1 VSRTQLASGTRR
13 DGDGGA
19 VEIRTASGA
28 DCEAIKSFIM
38 GLSLRARFLRFFSPV
53 APPSSAVLRRMCGV
67 GPDSDV
73 LVATESGAVV
83 GHAMAVDV
91 TEPDGR
97 RVADIGLV
105 VTDRWQNHG
114 IGSQMFGQVIE
125 RAADRGV
132 SGLVMEVLPEN
143 RRMLEMI
150 TSRWGDAGYEFGG
163 GSVTIRVSLP
173 GASAATGGREAQDG
187 RPGQRGREGKGGREG
202 KDPRHG
208 AAVRAA

>member
-1 VSRTQLASGTRR
+1 VDGTQFASADRR
-13 DGDGGA
+13 DGDGRA
-19 VEIRTASGA
+19 IEIRAASAA

-67 GPDSDV
+67 SPDTDV
-73 LVATESGAVV
+73 LVATDSGAVV
-83 GHAMAVDV
+83 GHAMAVDA
-91 TEPDGR
+91 TECDGR

-105 VTDRWQNHG
+105 VTDHWQNHG
-114 IGSQMFGQVIE
+114 IGSEMFGQVIA

-143 RRMLEMI
+143 RRMLAMI

-173 GASAATGGREAQDG
+173 GAPAATGGREGRDG
-187 RPGQRGREGKGGREG
+187 RPADAERVG
-202 KDPRHG
+202 KDGNNGR
-208 AAVRAA
+208 AVRAA

>member
-1 VSRTQLASGTRR
+1 VSRTQLIPADRQ
-13 DGDGGA
+13 DGDGA
-19 VEIRTASGA
+19 IEIRAASAA

-67 GPDSDV
+67 SPDTDV

-83 GHAMAVDV
+83 GHAMAVDA

-105 VTDRWQNHG
+105 VTDRWQNRG
-114 IGSQMFGQVIE
+114 IGSEMLGQVIA
-125 RAADRGV
+125 RAAGRGV
-132 SGLVMEVLPEN
+132 SGLLMEVLPEN
-143 RRMLEMI
+143 RRMLAMI

-163 GSVTIRVSLP
+163 GSVTVRVGLP
-173 GASAATGGREAQDG
+173 GAPAAAGGRESRDG
-187 RPGQRGREGKGGREG
+187 RPAREG
-202 KDPRHG
+202 RHG
-208 AAVRAA
+208 TAVRAA

>member
-1 VSRTQLASGTRR
+1 VDRTQFASADRQ
-13 DGDGGA
+13 DGDGRA
-19 VEIRTASGA
+19 IEIRAASAG

-67 GPDSDV
+67 SPDTDV
-73 LVATESGAVV
+73 LVATDSGAVV
-83 GHAMAVDV
+83 GHAMAVDA
-91 TEPDGR
+91 TESDGR

-105 VTDRWQNHG
+105 VSDSWQNHG
-114 IGSQMFGQVIE
+114 IGSEMFGRVIA

-143 RRMLEMI
+143 RRMLAMI
-150 TSRWGDAGYEFGG
+150 TSRWSDAGYEFGG

-173 GASAATGGREAQDG
+173 GAPAATAGRDGEGGREQ
-187 RPGQRGREGKGGREG
+187 
-202 KDPRHG
+202 KDSRHG
-208 AAVRAA
+208 RAVRAA